1 MRLEVKTGAYS
12 TFTWIVHSSTANN
25 DSVRLSLCP
34 KISNKSETVILTLPA
49 ATREAFK
56 IHALIGGVGHCLKYR
71 AGHRKRQDAYQ
82 NTLHFQTQFGA

>member
-1 MRLEVKTGAYS
+1 M
-12 TFTWIVHSSTANN
+12 
-25 DSVRLSLCP
+25 
-34 KISNKSETVILTLPA
+34 ILNLPA